1 MKSPEMGQ
9 KPPKQEKEKSREDTN
24 NNLRKYLAYLKNNKD
39 PYVKTYLKTLEVHT
53 TWDDPTKVEME
64 IDIPMDDF
72 KIKGTF
78 DDTAVQEILHVIH
91 SGLPGYEVGLRAIS
105 ERNVT
110 REYMK
115 KFLEQHSSSKAEK
128 K

>member
-9 KPPKQEKEKSREDTN
+9 KPPKQEKSREDIIN
-24 NNLRKYLAYLKNNKD
+24 DLRKEVAYLKKTGS
-39 PYVKTYLKTLEVHT
+39 YVKTLEVHP

-72 KIKGTF
+72 KTKGTF
-78 DDTAVQEILHVIH
+78 DVTAVLEILEVIS
-91 SGLPGYEVGLRAIS
+91 SGVPGLEVGIRGIS
-105 ERNVT
+105 ERTVT
-110 REYMK
+110 REYIK
-115 KFLEQHSSSKAEK
+115 KFLEQHSSSKVEK